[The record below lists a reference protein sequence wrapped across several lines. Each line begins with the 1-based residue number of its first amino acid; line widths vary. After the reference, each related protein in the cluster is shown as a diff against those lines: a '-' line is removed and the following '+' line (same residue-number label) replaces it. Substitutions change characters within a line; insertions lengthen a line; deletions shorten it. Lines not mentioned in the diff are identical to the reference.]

1 MIPGFKIQKLCI
13 GQKEDNFSDKMQW
26 SAKLILKVF
35 DKHYEP
41 QLNCPSPSTQVLSKQ
56 FVYPL
61 YSSQSCPASGTNNNI
76 IALHHLKSQ
85 Q

>member
-1 MIPGFKIQKLCI
+1 MIF
-13 GQKEDNFSDKMQW
+13 
-26 SAKLILKVF
+26 LIKCNDVQTWLKVF
-35 DKHYEP
+35 DKHFEP
-41 QLNCPSPSTQVLSKQ
+41 QLNCPSPSTQLSSQVLSKQ